1 MKNESSEN
9 NFPTRHIIFTV
20 NTVKSLL
27 LLLSGVLILSSCST
41 TKPVSSSIN
50 DNFNTAPAFKPG
62 FSGLVVYDPQQ
73 KEILYSHNGDKY
85 FTPASNTKL
94 FTFYTGLM
102 TLGDSVPALRYTVRN
117 DSLIFW
123 GTGDPSFL
131 HEQLPDSK
139 VFDFL
144 KNRQEKLFYA
154 APTYAEKQF
163 GPGWAWD
170 DYNSYY
176 SVERGDFPI
185 HGNYV
190 TIYFPEGGATP
201 QTTPSIFQDSLQLN
215 DDSSSK
221 RSRAVRDISKNL
233 FRYQHPQGNREYTQE
248 VPFKYSPQL
257 VAALLSDT
265 LQRPVSLLQQLP
277 DTIEPEKT
285 LYSIST
291 DSMYQRM
298 LQVSDNFIAEQVL
311 LLAAGEI
318 SDTLKTD
325 IAIDY
330 MMENHLQD
338 LPDEPQWVDGSGLS
352 RYNLFTPRSVVQLLE
367 KIYAEVPQERLFEL
381 LPAGGESGTIKNLY
395 KADTPYV
402 FGKTGTL
409 ENNHSLSGFLKTK
422 SGKVLIFSFMNSNYT
437 VPSSEIKAEM
447 EKILLNLRDNL

>member
-1 MKNESSEN
+1 MKDLLPYFLKEFFLRPAN
-9 NFPTRHIIFTV
+9 PMKTY
-20 NTVKSLL
+20 SLL
-27 LLLSGVLILSSCST
+27 LGTLLLLSSCST
-41 TKPVSSSIN
+41 TKKATDNIN
-50 DNFNTAPAFKPG
+50 DNFATAPAFDPG
-62 FSGLVVYDPQQ
+62 FSGLLVYDPQE
-73 KEILYSHNGDKY
+73 KKVLYSHNGDKY

-102 TLGDSVPALRYTVRN
+102 TLGDSVPALKYTVKN

-139 VFDFL
+139 VYEFL
-144 KNRQEKLFYA
+144 KNREEDLYYA
-154 APTYAEKQF
+154 APSYVEDHF

-176 SVERGDFPI
+176 SVERGAFPI

-190 TIYFPEGGATP
+190 TVIFREGDSVP
-201 QTTPSIFQDSLQLN
+201 QTIPSFFQDSLQLN
-215 DDSSSK
+215 KNSLSK
-221 RSRAVRDISKNL
+221 RSRAVRNISKNQ
-233 FRYQHPQGNREYTQE
+233 FVFQHPLGNEGYTQE
-248 VPFKYSPQL
+248 VPFKYSAEL
-257 VAALLSDT
+257 VASILSDT
-265 LQRPVSLLQQLP
+265 LQRPVTLLKEVMDYLK
-277 DTIEPEKT
+277 PEKT
-285 LYSIST
+285 LYSISA

-318 SDTLKTD
+318 SDTLKSE

-352 RYNLFTPRSVVQLLE
+352 RYNLFTPRSVVRLLE
-367 KIYAEVPQERLFEL
+367 KISAEVPQERLFPL
-381 LPAGGESGTIKNLY
+381 LPAGGESGTIRNWY
-395 KADTPYV
+395 KAEEPYI
-402 FGKTGTL
+402 FAKTGTL

-422 SGKVLIFSFMNSNYT
+422 SGKTLIFSFMNSNYT
-437 VPSSEIKAEM
+437 GSSSEVKKEM
-447 EKILLNLRDNL
+447 EKILELLRDNF

>member
-1 MKNESSEN
+1 MKNESLKMK
-9 NFPTRHIIFTV
+9 FPCSYILIPGPSIKVLF
-20 NTVKSLL
+20 
-27 LLLSGVLILSSCST
+27 LLLSGIFILSSCSST
-41 TKPVSSSIN
+41 QNIGDSIN
-50 DNFNTAPAFKPG
+50 DNFKTAPAFQPG

-94 FTFYTGLM
+94 FTFYTGLK
-102 TLGDSVPALRYTVRN
+102 TLGDSVPALKYAVKN

-139 VFDFL
+139 VFNFL
-144 KNRQEKLFYA
+144 KNRKENLYYA
-154 APTYAEKQF
+154 APTYVEEHF
-163 GPGWAWD
+163 GPGWAWN

-190 TIYFPEGGATP
+190 TILFPEGEATP
-201 QTTPSIFQDSLQLN
+201 KATPSFFQDSLTVNKTSL
-215 DDSSSK
+215 SK
-221 RSRAVRDISKNL
+221 RSRAVRNISNNQFK
-233 FRYQHPQGNREYTQE
+233 YQHPQGNREYTQE
-248 VPFKYSPQL
+248 VPFKYSSQL

-265 LQRPVSLLQQLP
+265 LQRPVTLLQQVPEYLK
-277 DTIEPEKT
+277 PEKT
-285 LYSIST
+285 LYSISA
-291 DSMYQRM
+291 DSMYKRM

-325 IAIDY
+325 IAIDF
-330 MMENHLQD
+330 MQENHLQD

-352 RYNLFTPRSVVQLLE
+352 RYNLFTPRSVVRLLE
-367 KIYAEVPQERLFEL
+367 KISAEVPQDRLFQL

-402 FGKTGTL
+402 FAKTGTL

-447 EKILLNLRDNL
+447 EKILLRLRDNF